1 MKQILTV
8 IILALLTIT
17 PVRGEVLA
25 KKKIVEPVTDSLTIF
40 IQAGDS
46 CMQQFNT
53 FEALKYYQQAY
64 AIAKKRSQE
73 QAIEHLDLP
82 LDQLEKMPQDKQNEI
97 IERLKQSAEKSAIV
111 DCGIQM
117 KLADCYYKRANY
129 REASELLKTI
139 PEDSLSHESFRQL
152 AYGYQKQGD
161 NDSYVYWASQLV
173 KHFPMDGEMIAGLT
187 HGYTKQDQAWKG
199 LEVALKYY
207 AVDST
212 NILVNRALAD
222 AYFIDRQFDKAVTI
236 YEHLLAQGDST
247 FNTLYSAGMCY
258 TRIDSL
264 NKAYN
269 CLLPA
274 FYLSQMQHSGCAY
287 RLGAVSID
295 LHSYKQY
302 DKAVESWKQHLEY
315 NPASIATYYNI
326 ASAYYYL
333 LPDGKQAKA
342 YLEKFLDL
350 ARKEEKPTQQL
361 SEMIEKAET
370 LLRTTNFGGGKSTKQ
385 K

>member
-8 IILALLTIT
+8 IILALLTII

-73 QAIEHLDLP
+73 QAIEHFDLP

-152 AYGYQKQGD
+152 AYSYQ
-161 NDSYVYWASQLV
+161 
-173 KHFPMDGEMIAGLT
+173 
-187 HGYTKQDQAWKG
+187 
-199 LEVALKYY
+199 
-207 AVDST
+207 
-212 NILVNRALAD
+212 
-222 AYFIDRQFDKAVTI
+222 
-236 YEHLLAQGDST
+236 
-247 FNTLYSAGMCY
+247 
-258 TRIDSL
+258 
-264 NKAYN
+264 
-269 CLLPA
+269 
-274 FYLSQMQHSGCAY
+274 
-287 RLGAVSID
+287 
-295 LHSYKQY
+295 
-302 DKAVESWKQHLEY
+302 
-315 NPASIATYYNI
+315 
-326 ASAYYYL
+326 
-333 LPDGKQAKA
+333 
-342 YLEKFLDL
+342 
-350 ARKEEKPTQQL
+350 
-361 SEMIEKAET
+361 
-370 LLRTTNFGGGKSTKQ
+370 
-385 K
+385 